1 MPPPIALALTL
12 LLIGYL
18 LRRDIR
24 QEPRVSAAIWIPILW
39 LMINGSRQVSQWL
52 EGAPAVQFSAEALS
66 DGNPIDKAVY
76 SALMLAGLC
85 VLARRRVQ
93 VGEIFKNN
101 SAIVLFL
108 LYAALSVVWSDEPL
122 IALKRW
128 VKAFGD
134 PVMVLVLW
142 SDPAPVRAVVAAL
155 KRCAYVLIPLSAL
168 FCKYYVDLGR
178 TFDSWGRISYTGVTT
193 DKNMFGYL
201 LFAFGLFFAAS
212 LLSGRGSHDGE
223 GHPDRP
229 ARTDRITCLL
239 MLAIIGWL
247 IPIANSKT
255 ATVALALGI
264 AVVLAVQLATV
275 RRHFW
280 SYAVPTVVL
289 VMVVE
294 ELFSVKSAILEASD
308 RDATFTGRTGLWEMV
323 LHEPIN
329 PLLGEGYGS
338 FWLGERLE
346 RFWAMYPTS
355 PPIQAHNGY
364 IEIYLNLG
372 LVGVVLIACLLWAGL
387 RTMQRRATATVT
399 EPMSATHD
407 EKTLATFGL
416 GYGIAY
422 LFYNITE
429 ATFQGL
435 NPLFTIFLILA
446 FVHRGITETSSAAQ
460 GSLVS
465 ADFDERAGPRPAEQ
479 PRGVG

>member
-1 MPPPIALALTL
+1 MPPPIALALIL

-24 QEPRVSAAIWIPILW
+24 QEPRVSLAIWIPMLW

-52 EGAPAVQFSAEALS
+52 EGGPAAQFSVQALS
-66 DGNPIDKAVY
+66 DGNPIDRAVY
-76 SALMLAGLC
+76 FALMLAGLC

-93 VGEIFKNN
+93 VGEILKNN
-101 SAIVLFL
+101 NAIALFL
-108 LYAALSVVWSDEPL
+108 LYTVLSVVWSDEPL
-122 IALKRW
+122 TALKRW
-128 VKAFGD
+128 VKAAGD
-134 PVMVLVLW
+134 PIMVLVLW

-155 KRCAYVLIPLSAL
+155 KRCAYVLIPLSGL
-168 FCKYYVDLGR
+168 FCKYYVELGR
-178 TFDSWGRISYTGVTT
+178 NFDSWGRMSYTGVTL

-201 LFAFGLFFAAS
+201 LFAFGLLFAAS
-212 LLSGRGSHDGE
+212 LLSGRGSTDGE
-223 GHPDRP
+223 GRP
-229 ARTDRITCLL
+229 NRTDRITCLL
-239 MLAIIGWL
+239 MLAMIGWL
-247 IPIANSKT
+247 VPIANSKT
-255 ATVALALGI
+255 ATVALLLGI
-264 AVVLAVQLATV
+264 AVILAVQFETV

-280 SYAVPTVVL
+280 SLAIPAVVL
-289 VMVVE
+289 IVVFE

-308 RDATFTGRTGLWEMV
+308 RDATFTGRTGLWETV
-323 LHEPIN
+323 LREPIN

-364 IEIYLNLG
+364 IEVYLNLG
-372 LVGVVLIACLLWAGL
+372 LVGVLLIAGVLLAGL
-387 RTMQRRATATVT
+387 RTMQRRATATVS
-399 EPMSATHD
+399 EPASATHD
-407 EKTLATFGL
+407 ERTLATFGL

-435 NPLFTIFLILA
+435 NPLFTIFLTLA
-446 FVHRGITETSSAAQ
+446 FVHRGITQTSTVQLDST
-460 GSLVS
+460 VP
-465 ADFDERAGPRPAEQ
+465 ADAGERAASHQPAQ